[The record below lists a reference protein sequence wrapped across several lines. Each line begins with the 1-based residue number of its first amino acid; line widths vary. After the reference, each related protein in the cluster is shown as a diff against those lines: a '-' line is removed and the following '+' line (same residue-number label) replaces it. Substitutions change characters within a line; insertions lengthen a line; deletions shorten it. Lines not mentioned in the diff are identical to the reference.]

1 MYSKARIAGHPIHP
15 MVVVFPIALF
25 TATVT
30 LLLAYVGSSDAFYYR
45 AAMVANL
52 GGVVTSLIAVI
63 PGAIDYYALPDPSR
77 ARDLARRHAGGALLV
92 TGVFGLSGALLYRGW
107 TGRVMVDGRWDLDAT
122 VPLAIAVL
130 GLVLLVSATMTGWAL
145 VQTHHVGIKP
155 ARIYPYRPSR
165 EPELD
170 GAAAA
175 PAPLV
180 SSSGLHPVR
189 H

>member
-25 TATVT
+25 AATVA

-63 PGAIDYYALPDPSR
+63 PGAIDLYALPSPSR
-77 ARDLARRHAGGALLV
+77 AREMARRHAGGALLV
-92 TGVFGLSGALLYRGW
+92 TGVYGLSGALLYRGW

-122 VPLAIAVL
+122 IPLAISVL
-130 GLVLLVSATMTGWAL
+130 GLVLLVSAAMAGWAL

-155 ARIYPYRPSR
+155 ARVHPDRPSR

-170 GAAAA
+170 GPAAA
-175 PAPLV
+175 PASLV
-180 SSSGLHPVR
+180 ASGLHPIR
-189 H
+189 R